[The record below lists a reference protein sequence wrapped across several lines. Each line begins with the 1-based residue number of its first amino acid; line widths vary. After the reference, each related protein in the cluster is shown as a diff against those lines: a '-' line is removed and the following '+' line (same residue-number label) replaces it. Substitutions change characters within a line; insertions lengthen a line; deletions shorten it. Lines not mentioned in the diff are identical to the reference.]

1 MDSPVIEMHLR
12 ELNQLFDSLDHS
24 PFHDK
29 DLDRNAEEYIVE
41 SMRDLHSRSACTLV
55 IHLENRANI
64 PEEEAVVEKA
74 VRIHFSR
81 RSQSERRKLRQLL
94 RRGFVSLC
102 IGLTFLIGFYF
113 LVQSV
118 SGWVKSNP
126 LGIPLRE
133 GLIIIGW
140 VAMWKP
146 LEIFLYDWWPI
157 LGERRLYDRLS
168 RISVHILP

>member
-1 MDSPVIEMHLR
+1 M
-12 ELNQLFDSLDHS
+12 FDSLDHS
-24 PFHDK
+24 PFHDR

-41 SMRDLHSRSACTLV
+41 NMRDLHSRSACTLV
-55 IHLENRANI
+55 IHLENPSDI
-64 PEEEAVVEKA
+64 SDEQAVVEKA
-74 VRIHFSR
+74 VRVHFAR
-81 RSQSERRKLRQLL
+81 RSKSEQRKLRQLL
-94 RRGFVSLC
+94 RRGFISLF

-113 LVQSV
+113 LVQSD
-118 SGWVKSNP
+118 SGWVESNP

-157 LGERRLYDRLS
+157 LGERRLYERLS
-168 RISVHILP
+168 RIQVQIVYKDA